1 MTAEEEKK
9 PQERQTQRQK
19 QLEKWQRFFESLAEF
34 DRGQLAK
41 LRQSLANRPAR
52 FLTGTLYAAGLENET
67 RVEWQRDVLELVAG
81 LFSLVE
87 RPHDEQTEAEAER
100 QKRKQQPLGLL
111 LGELHVA
118 QNRKSGR
125 KLDAPSSI
133 ESRFLALLD
142 ADAEAL
148 PYQLRQALTLLKAN
162 DTKPD
167 WARLTND
174 LMLWQTRLGDGI
186 RREWSDAFY
195 TEAAK
200 QIRAEANTIDTPEPE
215 LAPEDPA

>member
-1 MTAEEEKK
+1 MTIEEGKK
-9 PQERQTQRQK
+9 PQGRQIQRQK
-19 QLEKWQRFFESLAEF
+19 QLEKWQKFFELLAQF

-41 LRQSLANRPAR
+41 LRQSLGNRPAG
-52 FLTGTLYAAGLENET
+52 FLTGTLYAAGLENEM
-67 RVEWQRDVLELVAG
+67 RVEWQRNVLELVAG
-81 LFSLVE
+81 LFSLIE
-87 RPHDEQTEAEAER
+87 RPHDEQMEAETEQR
-100 QKRKQQPLGLL
+100 EKRKQQSLGLL

-125 KLDAPSSI
+125 KLDASSSI

-142 ADAEAL
+142 ADPEAL

-174 LMLWQTRLGDGI
+174 LMLWQTRLGESI

-200 QIRAEANTIDTPEPE
+200 QIRAEAEAEDAPEP
-215 LAPEDPA
+215 APEDQA